1 MWMSEFL
8 ICKIFWALGCWSHW
22 RGCTGNI
29 SALPTSRWWW
39 WISFLHDMFLVVSD
53 GWWPVSSE
61 DGSMGANQGRRLRP
75 VRLAMDWIVIH
86 VLKKVTIRK
95 KRSVLYF
102 LVSIILLPTCMSMP
116 VPSPMNRFWK
126 YLHGDL
132 HIVKFRMQVRC
143 SCSVCHQHNILSQY
157 LSRDKYE
164 TKITC
169 HSLSCLFFLL
179 VFLCSDQT
187 RIYLHILLWAGE
199 VLKDCPYHA
208 MLWLDQTRVSSQVKS
223 D

>member
-1 MWMSEFL
+1 
-8 ICKIFWALGCWSHW
+8 
-22 RGCTGNI
+22 
-29 SALPTSRWWW
+29 
-39 WISFLHDMFLVVSD
+39 
-53 GWWPVSSE
+53 
-61 DGSMGANQGRRLRP
+61 
-75 VRLAMDWIVIH
+75 
-86 VLKKVTIRK
+86 
-95 KRSVLYF
+95 
-102 LVSIILLPTCMSMP
+102 MSMP

-164 TKITC
+164 TKIMC

-179 VFLCSDQT
+179 FFLCSDQT

-199 VLKDCPYHA
+199 VLKDCLYHA
-208 MLWLDQTRVSSQVKS
+208 MLWIKAFDWTRLESQVKWSQTRVYLHIAFFFGQGKSARHWTNSLSHSQSWGQKYRQDCQKHRNKKTQEIHWRNFTLKKLWTEFPNIIVV
-223 D
+223 